1 MRRMESPGRIPKITV
16 GVLCALFAL
25 SVVIAITPSGTFAMG
40 EGSRFVFA
48 QLEYRGG
55 NWNPRPRAGRV
66 LVWELV
72 KRTSVEAGLSTM
84 SVRPDDP
91 EIFKYPFLYM
101 AGNQEFE
108 PFNAGEK
115 ENLSRYVEFGGT
127 LLVDDCA
134 GKAGY
139 GFDECVRKELA
150 ALFPGKKLAR
160 ISDEHAVYKSFYL
173 VNRQGGRMIVNQY
186 LEGLDLEGR
195 MAVIFS
201 QNDLGGAWARDTLGD
216 WEYEVFPGGE
226 SQRTLSF
233 RLGINIILYALTGD
247 YKEDQ
252 VHLPFILRRQM

>member
-1 MRRMESPGRIPKITV
+1 MRYGGFHSQRQRQTPKIAL
-16 GVLCALFAL
+16 GILCALFAL
-25 SVVIAITPSGTFAMG
+25 SLFVVKVPAMG
-40 EGSRFVFA
+40 ERSRFVFA

-72 KRTSVEAGLSTM
+72 KRTSVEAGLNTI

-91 EIFKYPFLYM
+91 EIFRYPFLYM
-101 AGNQEFE
+101 AGDRGFE
-108 PFNAGEK
+108 PFNDMEK

-127 LLVDDCA
+127 LLVDDSA
-134 GKAGY
+134 GKPDY
-139 GFDECVRKELA
+139 GFDECVRRELA

-160 ISDEHAVYKSFYL
+160 ISNEHAVYKSFYL
-173 VNRQGGRMIVNQY
+173 VTRQGGRMIVNPY
-186 LEGLDLEGR
+186 LEGLNLEGR

-201 QNDLGGAWARDTLGD
+201 QNDLGGAWARDGLGN

-226 SQRTLSF
+226 SQRVMSF